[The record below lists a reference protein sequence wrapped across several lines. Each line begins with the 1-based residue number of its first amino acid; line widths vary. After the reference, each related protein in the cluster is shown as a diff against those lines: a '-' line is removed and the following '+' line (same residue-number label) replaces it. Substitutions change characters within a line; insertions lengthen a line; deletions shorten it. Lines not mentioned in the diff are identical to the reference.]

1 MKLNKIMAVAALAFS
16 GAVFAQANENLTD
29 NSGILVKNN
38 YGECVTVLANK
49 GLTGC
54 GASAPVAQPQAPAQV
69 VTETVTANADAY
81 FDFDKSTLKPAGK
94 QAIQELAAQLAQP
107 NVQLQGIEVVGHTDS
122 KGSDAYNQKLSERRA
137 LAVGNELVANGI
149 PASMIAARGEGE
161 RNPRASNAT
170 AEGRAQNRRVDITI
184 QASVQR

>member
-1 MKLNKIMAVAALAFS
+1 MKLNKIIAVAALAF
-16 GAVFAQANENLTD
+16 GGVAFAQANENLTD

-54 GASAPVAQPQAPAQV
+54 GAQAPTQAPAAPAEV
-69 VTETVTANADAY
+69 VTETVTASADAY
-81 FDFDKSTLKPAGK
+81 FDFDKSNLKPAGK
-94 QAIQELAAQLAQP
+94 QSIQELAAQLKQP

-122 KGSDAYNQKLSERRA
+122 KGSDSYNQALSERRA

-149 PASMIAARGEGE
+149 PASMIVARGEGE
-161 RNPRASNAT
+161 RNPRATNNT

-184 QASVQR
+184 QATVQR